1 MLTDVYDVIREV
13 TKTPLSSRFFSLL
26 FFVTLLFLCV
36 GHIIECIL
44 VQPDQT
50 YQRNLTLHN
59 LAAAAQVATT
69 RRVKK
74 QYPEPIKVWKVVRG
88 DKVEV
93 ITGKEKGKRGT
104 ILKVPHT

>member
-1 MLTDVYDVIREV
+1 M
-13 TKTPLSSRFFSLL
+13 
-26 FFVTLLFLCV
+26 
-36 GHIIECIL
+36 
-44 VQPDQT
+44 
-50 YQRNLTLHN
+50 
-59 LAAAAQVATT
+59 ATT

-104 ILKVPHT
+104 ILKVPHTSYHNNVQEYEQPNILSTHNGKKQAFSSRSAAF

>member
-1 MLTDVYDVIREV
+1 
-13 TKTPLSSRFFSLL
+13 
-26 FFVTLLFLCV
+26 
-36 GHIIECIL
+36 
-44 VQPDQT
+44 
-50 YQRNLTLHN
+50 
-59 LAAAAQVATT
+59 VATT

-74 QYPEPIKVWKVVRG
+74 QYPDPIKVWKVVRG